1 MKDRELDDIL
11 KKALTPQNEIREEE
25 ILVQNR
31 KREEKTMR
39 RKRAKKFW
47 VPGLR
52 LLCWQ
57 SSVFFHRHLLRS
69 R

>member
-11 KKALTPQNEIREEE
+11 KKALTPQKEIREEE

-39 RKRAKKFW
+39 RKRAKKF
-47 VPGLR
+47 
-52 LLCWQ
+52 
-57 SSVFFHRHLLRS
+57 
-69 R
+69 